1 MSGLIGQSI
10 PSGRSRIPKEG
21 RDPMARVLIAGCGYV
36 GVVLGRVLADESHG
50 VWGLRRRPLSLPEGI
65 VPIVADL
72 GLGASLAALPPD
84 LDYVFY
90 MASPGGSDE
99 AFYRTAYVEGLSN
112 LLHALDRQGQRP
124 VRIFFVSS
132 TAVYAQRRAEWVD
145 EESPTEPVHFSGRRL
160 LEAERILFE
169 GPFAGTAVRF
179 AGIYGPR
186 RTRLI
191 EDVRAGR
198 AVWRK
203 SPPQWTNRIHRDDCA
218 GVLAHLMQLERPE
231 KIYLGVDCEPA
242 EQGAVLRWLAGALGA
257 PAPRAVRAKDPAL
270 RARRDNKRCRND
282 RLLATGYTFLYPT
295 YREGYSAVL
304 EGMT

>member
-1 MSGLIGQSI
+1 
-10 PSGRSRIPKEG
+10 
-21 RDPMARVLIAGCGYV
+21 MAKVLIAGCGYV
-36 GVVLGRVLADESHG
+36 GAALGRALAEESHG
-50 VWGLRRRPLSLPEGI
+50 VWGLRRRVVSLPEGI
-65 VPIVADL
+65 LPIVADL
-72 GLGASLAALPPD
+72 GLATSLTDRPPG

-90 MASPGGSDE
+90 MASPGGSDD
-99 AFYRTAYVEGLSN
+99 ALYRTAYVQGLSN
-112 LLHALDRQGQRP
+112 LLDALDRQGHRP

-132 TAVYAQRRAEWVD
+132 TAVYAQRRGEWVD
-145 EESPTEPVHFSGRRL
+145 EASPTEPVHFSGRRL

-186 RTRLI
+186 RTQLI
-191 EDVRAGR
+191 EGVRAGR

-218 GVLAHLMQLERPE
+218 GVLKHLMQLERPE
-231 KIYLGVDCEPA
+231 KIYLGADCEPA

-257 PAPRAVRAKDPAL
+257 PPPRAVRARDPAL
-270 RARRDNKRCRND
+270 RATRGDKRCRND
-282 RLLATGYTFLYPT
+282 RLLASGYTFLYPT
-295 YREGYSAVL
+295 FREGYRAVL